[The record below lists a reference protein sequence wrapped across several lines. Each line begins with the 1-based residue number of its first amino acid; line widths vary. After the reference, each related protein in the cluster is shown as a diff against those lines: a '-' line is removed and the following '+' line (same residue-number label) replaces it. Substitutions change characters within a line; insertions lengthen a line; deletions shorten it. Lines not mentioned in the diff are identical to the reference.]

1 MAGKSSSELAE
12 LQALLGMA
20 SQAKALGADDM
31 EHMDGAAAAFN
42 YIRIADLLAAYC
54 ASLDARFPI
63 LDWGCGY
70 GQVSWLLLQ
79 RGIKPVS
86 FDVME
91 RPAREAI
98 SLLQSVEVKYCADPL
113 HLPYPSESFGAV
125 LSVGVLEHVPD
136 FDCSLGEI
144 HRVLQPRGL
153 LFIFMLPNRYS
164 WAEWIAD
171 RRGMSAH
178 PFKFTFGSAEEMLK
192 SHGFTVEKRWRRN
205 FLPRNLTG
213 FSPKVKRV
221 YGKFYRQV
229 EMLDKILTNLPPSSY
244 FSGVLEFI
252 ARKST
257 PL

>member
-1 MAGKSSSELAE
+1 MSHKHELE
-12 LQALLGMA
+12 ALINMA
-20 SQAKALGADDM
+20 SQAKQLGAHDM

-42 YIRIADLLAAYC
+42 YIRIADLLASHC
-54 ASLDARFPI
+54 ASSDAHSPI

-91 RPAREAI
+91 RPTRGAI
-98 SLLQSVEVKYCADPL
+98 SLLQSVEVIYCADPL
-113 HLPYPSESFGAV
+113 HLPFPPESFGAV

-136 FDCSLGEI
+136 FNCSLREI
-144 HRVLQPRGL
+144 HRVLQPQGT

-171 RRGMSAH
+171 RRGTSPH
-178 PFKFTFGSAEEMLK
+178 PFKFTFRSAEEMLK
-192 SHGFTVEKRWRRN
+192 GHGFTVEKRWRRN

-213 FSPKVKRV
+213 FSPRIKHA

-229 EMLDKILTNLPPSSY
+229 EMLDRILANFPPTSY
-244 FSGVLEFI
+244 FSGVLEFK
-252 ARKST
+252 ARKS
-257 PL
+257 